1 MEVDGVIL
9 TGLKRAREMVPDY
22 MEDLDY
28 NRDMQNGGART
39 MRRLTRALA
48 ADYYPDGR
56 FFGRG
61 QYWITEGPFGHHNEQ
76 AMGID
81 INTREAT
88 LNIMA
93 VTRIRMIWQRF
104 MLNLRKSITY
114 RRSAHG
120 LHSAS
125 IMGAW

>member
-48 ADYYPDGR
+48 ADYYPTPHYFED
-56 FFGRG
+56 
-61 QYWITEGPFGHHNEQ
+61 GPFGHHWINEL
-76 AMGID
+76 AMGI
-81 INTREAT
+81 NYTYEPT

-104 MLNLRKSITY
+104 MLNLRKFITY
-114 RRSAHG
+114 RQSGHG

>member
-48 ADYYPDGR
+48 ADYYPDGP
-56 FFGRG
+56 FGHH
-61 QYWITEGPFGHHNEQ
+61 WITEGPFGHHNEQ
-76 AMGID
+76 ATGI
-81 INTREAT
+81 NYTYEPT

-114 RRSAHG
+114 RRSGHG